1 MFRND
6 HVVPVFAFL
15 LALGLFFTAYL
26 DNVHITHLEGHAPAE
41 FSVGMIG
48 LVSLGVVFL
57 LYAMIGLVS
66 VWLEGQELRP
76 AERRARPASGTMW
89 VLGFLVLV
97 VVALSGLFAQMILY
111 SQRTQV
117 THTTVEGVLFGLIAI
132 VVGVV
137 LALYKRY
144 YQDED
149 VRAEPEDSEVP
160 W

>member
-1 MFRND
+1 MYRND
-6 HVVPVFAFL
+6 PVVPIFAFL
-15 LALGLFFTAYL
+15 LSLGLFFTAYL
-26 DNVHITHLEGHAPAE
+26 DYVHIAQLEGHAPAE

-66 VWLEGQELRP
+66 VWLEGYELRP
-76 AERRARPASGTMW
+76 ALRKAHPGHTLW
-89 VLGFLVLV
+89 ILGVLV
-97 VVALSGLFAQMILY
+97 FIVVALSGLFAQMILY
-111 SQRTQV
+111 SQRTQQ
-117 THTTVEGVLFGLIAI
+117 TQPTVEGVLFGLIAI
-132 VVGVV
+132 TVGVV

>member
-1 MFRND
+1 MYRND
-6 HVVPVFAFL
+6 PVVPVFAL
-15 LALGLFFTAYL
+15 LLSLGLFFTAYL
-26 DNVHITHLEGHAPAE
+26 DFVHITQLEGHAPPE

-66 VWLEGQELRP
+66 VWLEGYELRP
-76 AERRARPASGTMW
+76 AKRRAHPGRTMW
-89 VLGFLVLV
+89 ILAVLVFV

-111 SQRTQV
+111 SQRTQK
-117 THTTVEGVLFGLIAI
+117 TQPTVEGILFGLIAI
-132 VVGVV
+132 AVGVV

-149 VRAEPEDSEVP
+149 VRAESEDSEVP